1 MDQVILAYLVGI
13 NVLTFLTFVWDKSKA
28 KRGQWRV
35 KESVLL
41 GLCFAGGSL
50 GGFIAMQTVR
60 HKTRKPLFKFGVPLL
75 FVLNCVVFG
84 FLL

>member
-1 MDQVILAYLVGI
+1 MLTYIVVV
-13 NVLTFLTFVWDKSKA
+13 NVLTFFVFAWDKSKA
-28 KRGQWRV
+28 VHGQWRV

-75 FVLNCVVFG
+75 FVINCVVFG